1 MPVETIIDRPQVE
14 ELASRVQ
21 ETHRRPD
28 PYYFLIDGDGDLFSP
43 SHHLKVKNIIRTE
56 HPVGV
61 SEARA
66 CQFISQWANQEWA
79 NQERSGAI
87 AWVSPPYPGFYP
99 VSKIIVSEI
108 ESVNGAKRL
117 FNRAMVLDI
126 DARACLELGQR
137 LIGFS
142 LHQPFLTSP
151 EDLRATPIVL
161 DTSRNSLVSIL
172 ARVIV
177 DTRQIEMI
185 RNGKDIITKQVALA
199 QAGRVYLADYDSRSP
214 LIRGVL
220 GDRPE
225 SCPPRPISAVGQT
238 AFQIFSSHSLESDSM
253 GSLYFPCPA
262 CGATNKRPREGYVEL
277 CQNLSCP
284 DRTKV
289 RC

>member
-1 MPVETIIDRPQVE
+1 MPVETIISRPQVE

-28 PYYFLIDGDGDLFSP
+28 PYYFLIDANGDLFSP
-43 SHHLKVKNIIRTE
+43 SHQQKVRDIIRTE
-56 HPVGV
+56 HIVGQR
-61 SEARA
+61 EAQA
-66 CQFISQWANQEWA
+66 CQFISQWA

-87 AWVSPPYPGFYP
+87 AWVSPPYPGIYP

-108 ESVNGAKRL
+108 ESVNGSKRL

-126 DARACLELGQR
+126 DARQCLELGQR
-137 LIGFS
+137 LARFS
-142 LHQPFLTSP
+142 FHQPFLTNP
-151 EDLRATPIVL
+151 EDLRAKPIVL

-172 ARVIV
+172 ERVIA
-177 DTRQIEMI
+177 DATQIEMV

-199 QAGRVYLADYDSRSP
+199 QAANVYSADYDSRST

-225 SCPPRPISAVGQT
+225 SCPPRPISASGGT

-253 GSLYFPCPA
+253 GSLYFPCPN
-262 CGATNKRPREGYVEL
+262 CGAINKRPREGYVEN
-277 CQNLSCP
+277 CGFCGSAEVAC
-284 DRTKV
+284 
-289 RC
+289 